1 MRKFISTLAAIVM
14 LFSVIHLPEAK
25 AASAIKIVI
34 DGQVLSTD
42 QAPVAIAGYTFVPL
56 RGIFEALNARVQWNQ
71 KAQTVTATKRD
82 TTIVLRIG
90 ASTATINNQTV
101 TLDAPARAIGG
112 RTMVP
117 VRFVS
122 EALGDDVLWDKS
134 TQSVIITTKA
144 VKQVGAVSSVAV
156 STVPQYGDGRD
167 LQVNFTPPSDQSNVD
182 SYRILVVK
190 AENASAFNLAKA
202 QTVSSLNYAFVSK
215 SNAYSKISLT
225 EQSRDVDG
233 ALLRTNQAYKV
244 FVLTAGQDTYALSS
258 SSVSISLSASP
269 SVSAVTNVKID
280 DVGDF
285 GDGRDLQVSFTKASN
300 ESNITG
306 YRVMIVKS
314 SQASSFNLTTANG
327 MSSSYYSTVSKTNAN
342 TLTYTFNSSSRDT
355 SGDTLRNG
363 VAYTAFVLSVSSN
376 TGTTKHGL
384 SAGSASVTLGASA
397 QVATITNVEDVDNYG
412 DARDLKV
419 SFNKAADESRISA
432 YRIFVVRESDYSSF
446 NLTEANK
453 VSSASYSD
461 QYRTGNSNYSVTLP
475 SSLRDTKGRYIES
488 GVAYRVFVMGVS
500 SNSSYYPNT
509 LSSPSRSISL
519 VDNGVMAVTNVYG
532 RDVADTNS
540 GQDLRVTFTKA
551 YNETKIGQYR
561 VFVVREGNASNFTLA
576 TAVAMNNY
584 TVVNKTGV
592 DISLELTAASR
603 DTSGVLIQAGV
614 SYRIF
619 VLSVGAGTSYGTNA
633 LSSASPAITL
643 ANTGVVT
650 AVTNLYAYDAT
661 DYNDSRD
668 LRVTFTK
675 ASNES
680 NIDHYRVFV
689 VRNEHVNNFNLNT
702 ANSISD
708 SRNYSNI
715 PKKAADIDT
724 TLPAGVRDI
733 YGQPIVNGVDY
744 RIFVLSVGY
753 GVSYGTNVLSAPSP
767 VVRLTNTG
775 TVTAVSNVTAS
786 DVSDN
791 NNGSDMFVSFNKAAV
806 ESNIS
811 QYRIFVVKDI
821 TAGTFDLTKAIANGN
836 YTSVIPRNSNINM
849 PLTSSTLDVDGMQV
863 QNNTPYRV
871 FVLSVGGG
879 AYAGTNVLS
888 LASPAI
894 TLTSPILP
902 VPPVTS
908 LGLFDVGDTNTASD
922 LQVSYTKAGDESG
935 IDSYRIFVVEEN
947 DARSFNLSWATGVV
961 AGLYTAMPTGTD
973 FNLPLSSAMKD
984 VRGADIQNGKSYR
997 VFVLSVGKNAMN
1009 STLSAPSNPVPLA
1022 SPPPLV

>member
-1 MRKFISTLAAIVM
+1 M

-101 TLDAPARAIGG
+101 TLDASARAIGG

-202 QTVSSLNYAFVSK
+202 QTVSSLNYAVVSK

-225 EQSRDVDG
+225 AQSRDVDG

-314 SQASSFNLTTANG
+314 SLASSFNLTTANG

-397 QVATITNVEDVDNYG
+397 QVATITNVEDVDNFG

-475 SSLRDTKGRYIES
+475 SSLRDTKGQYIQS

-500 SNSSYYPNT
+500 TNSSYYPNT
-509 LSSPSRSISL
+509 LSSASRSISL

-532 RDVADTNS
+532 RDVADTGN
-540 GQDLRVTFTKA
+540 GQDLQVTFTKA
-551 YNETKIGQYR
+551 YNETKISQYR
-561 VFVVREGNASNFTLA
+561 IFVVREGNANNFTLA

-584 TVVNKTGV
+584 TVVNKTGG
-592 DISLELTAASR
+592 DITQLLTAASR

-619 VLSVGAGTSYGTNA
+619 VLSVGSGTSYGTNA
-633 LSSASPAITL
+633 LSSASPAVTL

-650 AVTNLYAYDAT
+650 AVTNLTAYDAG
-661 DYNDSRD
+661 DNGVNGDSRD

-689 VRNEHVNNFNLNT
+689 VRNEYANNFNLNT

-708 SRNYSNI
+708 TRNYSNI
-715 PKKAADIDT
+715 AKRAADIDT
-724 TLPAGVRDI
+724 TLPAGVLDI
-733 YGQPIVNGVDY
+733 YGQPIINGVGY
-744 RIFVLSVGY
+744 RVFVMSVGY
-753 GVSYGTNVLSAPSP
+753 GVSYGTNVLSASSP
-767 VVRLTNTG
+767 LVTLANTG
-775 TVTAVSNVTAS
+775 VVTAVANLNAV
-786 DVSDN
+786 DYYDY
-791 NNGSDMFVSFNKAAV
+791 GDGRDLQVSFNKAAD

-811 QYRIFVVKDI
+811 QYRVFVVKEANAASFNLT
-821 TAGTFDLTKAIANGN
+821 TANVTTIYTPVNLTGGN
-836 YTSVIPRNSNINM
+836 ISVFLAQNA
-849 PLTSSTLDVDGMQV
+849 LDVNGAAIV
-863 QNNTPYRV
+863 NNTDYRV
-871 FVLSVGGG
+871 FVMSV
-879 AYAGTNVLS
+879 ARNGTSHALS
-888 LASPAI
+888 LASNKVI
-894 TLTSPILP
+894 LTSSILTP
-902 VPPVTS
+902 AAEVPFVQ
-908 LGLFDVGDTNTASD
+908 A
-922 LQVSYTKAGDESG
+922 LQVGTTTDVTVTFTKPNDENGIASYAVLLVNDLAGVLTESAANAAY
-935 IDSYRIFVVEEN
+935 S
-947 DARSFNLSWATGVV
+947 
-961 AGLYTAMPTGTD
+961 AGNFT
-973 FNLPLSSAMKD
+973 
-984 VRGADIQNGKSYR
+984 
-997 VFVLSVGKNAMN
+997 SVGKSGQPQYGLTLN
-1009 STLSAPSNPVPLA
+1009 SGSKDTSGAFLSYGNNYKIYVLSIANGTVANVNKLSTSFSGIYLQAPGV
-1022 SPPPLV
+1022 